1 VASEPSSET
10 REPARLSGWALGA
23 ALVVLV
29 LFAGLV
35 GFLVSELNAGEVR
48 WSRLTWLFA
57 SVEAIAFGA
66 AGALFGSSIQR
77 SRAENAEAQAREH
90 VEDAAKGRALAAT
103 VIADTSGDQ
112 AGGGLERLGP
122 DQEATRA
129 SKHAD
134 IARALFPDMR

>member
-1 VASEPSSET
+1 V
-10 REPARLSGWALGA
+10 
-23 ALVVLV
+23 VVLV
-29 LFAGLV
+29 LFGALV
-35 GFLVSELNAGEVR
+35 GYLLSELNAGEVR

-77 SRAENAEAQAREH
+77 SRAEGAEAQAREH

-103 VIADTSGDQ
+103 VIADTGGDQ
-112 AGGGLERLGP
+112 AGGRLERLGP
-122 DQEATRA
+122 DDEALRA

-134 IARALFPDMR
+134 IARALFPDLR